1 MLPMNTDSAPMKVG
15 VAELV
20 SKNRR
25 FGGFMTGIILTTTPC
40 DVTGLA
46 VECAESARTPFQS
59 VKMVTNKVFLV
70 LCMAVV
76 LGAAGCSRQQSDWEK
91 TRTSNSTDAYELF
104 LKKYPSGEFTAQ
116 AQARLKEL
124 YEEREWQKAR
134 DTDTVDAYQA
144 FLKQYPEG
152 KWTEEAR
159 IRVENF
165 TLASAPSNTPGAGA
179 PGAAAPGAA
188 APGGPAA
195 APSMPA
201 PAPAKP
207 AAAAATPAP
216 PPRTPAPASAPAV
229 SKASSGSYGV
239 QLGAF
244 KSGSAAAN
252 ERWTELQKKYP
263 SALAGLSPKV
273 SPAKGSSGTLYRLQV
288 ANLSESRATSICKTL
303 KSQSQ
308 ACVLLHP
315 GHTG

>member
-1 MLPMNTDSAPMKVG
+1 MRRIG
-15 VAELV
+15 
-20 SKNRR
+20 KN
-25 FGGFMTGIILTTTPC
+25 
-40 DVTGLA
+40 
-46 VECAESARTPFQS
+46 PFQS

-70 LCMAVV
+70 LCMTAV
-76 LGAAGCSRQQSDWEK
+76 LCAAGCSRQQSDWEK

-165 TLASAPSNTPGAGA
+165 TLASAPSNPPGAVA
-179 PGAAAPGAA
+179 PGAVAPA
-188 APGGPAA
+188 GPAA

-216 PPRTPAPASAPAV
+216 PPRTAAHAPAAPPAV

-252 ERWTELQKKYP
+252 ERWAELQKKYP

-273 SPAKGSSGTLYRLQV
+273 SPAKGGSGTLYRLQV

-303 KSQSQ
+303 KSKSQ